1 MESPADLATPLPLRL
16 AAEGTWRVPLGSLLL
31 RDGVITTDQLEA
43 ALAEKDVTGRRVG
56 EIVVSRGWV
65 AAATVAQLLAEQHG
79 L

>member
-1 MESPADLATPLPLRL
+1 MESPADFATPLPLRL
-16 AAEGTWRVPLGSLLL
+16 AGEGTWRVPLGSLLL
-31 RDGVITTDQLEA
+31 RDGVISTEQLES

-65 AAATVAQLLAEQHG
+65 QAGTVARLLAEQHG